1 MWSGNMLKF
10 LKENMNKFAL
20 FVFTLLVANPAFAE
34 DMRISCLSPPT
45 LLVYCVAFEN
55 KE

>member
-1 MWSGNMLKF
+1 MFKF

-34 DMRISCLSPPT
+34 DMRISCLSAPS
-45 LLVYCVAFEN
+45 LLLYCVSFEN
-55 KE
+55 N